1 MIKEFKELYYK
12 FDINVDIDLNNII
25 GKKEFK
31 FTFWD
36 KDTKYKGK
44 GETGNTSLWFPLNSN
59 RGIKYIPNVK
69 KYNNMVENVKYLASL
84 KSDILPEIYGVHL
97 VKNDLFIDMYNVGSG
112 EMKITDSDIEFAPD
126 GDKNFIKK
134 NIQLPPA
141 FAQKCLRFFID
152 NMIVPYYDWYKS
164 SQNNTHLKSNI
175 INNKIVDFHQFIH
188 SKQNYLLPS
197 NKKNKSEIDVIFR
210 DGLERYKKWIKTDS
224 NGLPKWKG
232 KFYQQFDFDNGYT
245 IPGYTSDNKYADCV
259 QKMQFIPSLK
269 VKGKNVLDLGCN
281 QGFFSFQCVLAGAKK
296 VIGVDITEDDIIS
309 AKGINNI
316 LQFENVEFH
325 TADAVKF
332 VKEVKEK
339 FELVILSSVL
349 HQIYTNMDGAD
360 GFLSNISRKTN
371 TMYYETPLNHQT
383 MNIGVEKVYNN
394 LKKHFQCVR
403 LIYVYDAYSSG
414 YRGIF
419 ICQHQ

>member
-1 MIKEFKELYYK
+1 MIKEFKDFNYK
-12 FDINVDIDLNNII
+12 FDINVDIDLKNIA
-25 GKKEFK
+25 GKREFK

-36 KDTKYKGK
+36 KDIEYKGK
-44 GETGNTSLWFPLNSN
+44 GETGNTSLWFPLNSD

-69 KYNNMVENVKYLASL
+69 KYDNMVKNVKYLASL
-84 KSDILPEIYGVHL
+84 KSDILPEIYGVYSDE
-97 VKNDLFIDMYNVGSG
+97 NDLFIDMSNVSYD
-112 EMKITDSDIEFAPD
+112 EMQIKNTDIEFIPD
-126 GDKNFIKK
+126 KDKKFVRDI
-134 NIQLPPA
+134 IQLQPK
-141 FAQKCLRFFID
+141 FTRKCLRFFID
-152 NMIVPYYDWYKS
+152 NMIVPYFDWYKS
-164 SQNNTHLKSNI
+164 SQNGTHLKSNI

-188 SKQNYLLPS
+188 SKQNYSLPS
-197 NKKNKSEIDVIFR
+197 NGKDKSEIDEVFR

-259 QKMQFIPSLK
+259 QKMQFIPLLK
-269 VKGKNVLDLGCN
+269 VKRKNVLDLGCN
-281 QGFFSFQCVLAGAKK
+281 QGFFSFQCALAGAKK

-309 AKGINNI
+309 AKGINSI
-316 LQFENVEFH
+316 LNFDNVEFY
-325 TADAVKF
+325 TDDAVKF
-332 VKEVKEK
+332 VKNVNEK

-349 HQIYTNMDGAD
+349 HQIYANMNGAD
-360 GFLSNISRKTN
+360 DFLSNISKKTN

-383 MNIGVEKVYNN
+383 MNISVEDVYNK
-394 LKKHFQCVR
+394 LRSYFRTVR

-419 ICQHQ
+419 ICQHN